1 MRTAIEGVFV
11 PINADFVLIEVTV
24 YVVDTVLIGKF
35 CYGVMSPAG
44 LVVLHGRRTVEDQLY
59 AVCLAQ
65 VVDPLECAHL
75 VSLES
80 EFMFKIDLGAEFLC
94 PGEAFLLSL
103 IFLVPITFSIIRL
116 YDSFID
122 LKSFVEFVVLDPIH
136 PVSPE
141 AVIAEYRK
149 VIVAELSQFL
159 SVWLHIIPL
168 LRLILVLR
176 IELSYVHLFAEV
188 VGLPEEYLDLL
199 APQRC
204 FDGVVG
210 FRPGLHVTAHVVAGD
225 AVIPVEFQRRE
236 ADVAEAGSYVEYV
249 DLARLFDFDPGKSGV
264 AV

>member
-1 MRTAIEGVFV
+1 MKDYFTVDEISAEINVNRNTLYQKARKLGIDTSKIDENAKSLLIDACAETIARKREAKELLNGVEV
-11 PINADFVLIEVTV
+11 SKSDLI
-24 YVVDTVLIGKF
+24 
-35 CYGVMSPAG
+35 
-44 LVVLHGRRTVEDQLY
+44 
-59 AVCLAQ
+59 
-65 VVDPLECAHL
+65 
-75 VSLES
+75 SLES
-80 EFMFKIDLGAEFLC
+80 EFVLEIDFGAEFLC
-94 PGEAFLLSL
+94 PGEFFLLSL
-103 IFLVPITFSIIRL
+103 FFLVPITFSIIRL

-204 FDGVVG
+204 FDRVVG
-210 FRPGLHVTAHVVAGD
+210 FRPCLHVAAHVVAGD
-225 AVIPVEFQRRE
+225 TVVPVEFQRRE

-249 DLARLFDFDPGKSGV
+249 DLARLFNFDPGNSGV